1 MKRQSTEQENIFAI
15 CIFKKYLNI
24 KNFYK
29 SVTKSNNQLKMDE
42 AWTDTTKMYKWPIC
56 RRLGA
61 VYYLSSGKEILNP
74 QQDSKGNIPNQQ
86 N

>member
-42 AWTDTTKMYKWPIC
+42 A
-56 RRLGA
+56 
-61 VYYLSSGKEILNP
+61 
-74 QQDSKGNIPNQQ
+74 
-86 N
+86 